1 MFAYDNLIIMIND
14 RIANN
19 PYEFSYTL
27 RRKLQKKV
35 GILLVFVVSL
45 SIITMF
51 FIHTILFP
59 ASIKSDSMNP
69 LLEENNQVFISPL
82 LVPNNPIFLGKNVIN
97 RGDIVLISSRTTH
110 DLSFIK
116 KTINLLAGF
125 VTFRK
130 VYPFISSAEMTS
142 QNILRRIVGLPG
154 DTIYIADYTVY
165 IKPKNSQYFLTEFE
179 LSKKM
184 YDVLYTVD
192 GSLPVFDQT
201 LGTVGTMNEF
211 TLNDDEYFVLSDNRI
226 SGIDSRIWGPVN
238 QKEIRGKAVL
248 RYFPL
253 QKINVL

>member
-1 MFAYDNLIIMIND
+1 MIND

-27 RRKLQKKV
+27 RRKLQRKV
-35 GILLVFVVSL
+35 GIFLIFVTSL
-45 SIITMF
+45 SIITML
-51 FIHTILFP
+51 FIHNILFP

-82 LVPNNPIFLGKNVIN
+82 LIPNNPIFLGKNVVN
-97 RGDIVLISSRTTH
+97 RGDIVLISSRKTH
-110 DLSFIK
+110 NLSFIQ

-130 VYPFISSAEMTS
+130 VYPFIPSSEMTS
-142 QNILRRIVGLPG
+142 QNLLRRIIGLPG
-154 DTIYIADYTVY
+154 DTIYISDYTVY
-165 IKPKNSQYFLTEFE
+165 IKPKGSQYFLTEFE

-184 YDVLYTVD
+184 YDVLYTVE
-192 GSLPVFDQT
+192 GSVPSFDQT
-201 LGTVGTMNEF
+201 LGTVGAMNEF
-211 TLNDDEYFVLSDNRI
+211 TLKEDEYFVLCDNRI

-238 QKEIRGKAVL
+238 QKEIRGRAVL